1 MPVLSDTT
9 VIVEALEATYEHVHD
24 AFAAQD
30 GRPLSARAAPSS
42 SSSGCHR

>member
-9 VIVEALEATYEHVHD
+9 VIVEALEATYDHLHD

-30 GRPLSARAAPSS
+30 GAIVSDGADAVAFDR
-42 SSSGCHR
+42 